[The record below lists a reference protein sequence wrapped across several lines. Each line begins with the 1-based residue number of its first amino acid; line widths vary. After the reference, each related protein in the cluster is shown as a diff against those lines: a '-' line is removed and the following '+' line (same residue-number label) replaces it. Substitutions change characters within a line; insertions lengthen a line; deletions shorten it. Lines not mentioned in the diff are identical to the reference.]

1 MASSVENSSQ
11 FESCVYNKL
20 KSMKLCVSRTR
31 GSYGDNGIDIFAPLK
46 EHILLV
52 QCKNYTTAK
61 VGINEIREFEGAN
74 SFEYFN
80 ESLLHPLRM
89 DTPLYAI

>member
-52 QCKNYTTAK
+52 QCITRTIVTIHTLGVFVTSIENGYTTLR
-61 VGINEIREFEGAN
+61 NIRF
-74 SFEYFN
+74 F
-80 ESLLHPLRM
+80 
-89 DTPLYAI
+89 

>member
-1 MASSVENSSQ
+1 MASLVENSSQ

-20 KSMKLCVSRTR
+20 KSMKLCVSRTTR
-31 GSYGDNGIDIFAPLK
+31 DSCGDNGIDIFGPFK
-46 EHILLV
+46 EHTLLV

-80 ESLLHPLRM
+80 VVFSLLN
-89 DTPLYAI
+89 